1 MRGRFF
7 VLDGVDGCG
16 KSTQARALCERLARV
31 RPQPPLH
38 LREPGSTP
46 AGERIRE
53 VVLDSKLALGAASQ
67 ALLLAAARRQTLEEL
82 VRPALQQGRD
92 VVCERFHPST
102 YAYQG
107 IAGELGGELV
117 LELLSA
123 WAGRPEPDL
132 VLLLDLPLE
141 RALERR
147 AGSDRFESED
157 EAFQRRVSEGYRMY
171 AEGVAG
177 TVVVPADG
185 DVERVAERVWKEVER
200 AGL

>member
-67 ALLLAAARRQTLEEL
+67 ALLLAAARRQTLDEL
-82 VRPALQQGRD
+82 VTPALLQGRD

-102 YAYQG
+102 FAYQG

-147 AGSDRFESED
+147 AGGDRFESED
-157 EAFQRRVSEGYRMY
+157 EAFQRRVSDGYRMY

-185 DVERVAERVWKEVER
+185 DVERVAERVWKEVQR

>member
-1 MRGRFF
+1 VRGRFF

-67 ALLLAAARRQTLEEL
+67 ALLLAAARRQTLDEL
-82 VRPALQQGRD
+82 VTPALLQGRD

-102 YAYQG
+102 FAYQG

-147 AGSDRFESED
+147 AGGDRFESED
-157 EAFQRRVSEGYRMY
+157 EAFQRRVSDGYRMY

-185 DVERVAERVWKEVER
+185 DVERVAERVWKEVQR